1 MKKIRVQIFPEKTGD
16 NISFF
21 RNEDGKCTRLLKYL
35 VLADGCDFFLVVA
48 LGVRKVGLLLLLR
61 LENAPNSNL
70 FVYVRVSSHQSELRV
85 ELKTET

>member
-1 MKKIRVQIFPEKTGD
+1 MKKIRVQIFLEKTGD

-48 LGVRKVGLLLLLR
+48 LCW
-61 LENAPNSNL
+61 E
-70 FVYVRVSSHQSELRV
+70 
-85 ELKTET
+85 

>member
-48 LGVRKVGLLLLLR
+48 LGARKVVGRTTTIEVRKCTQQQSLCLRARLL
-61 LENAPNSNL
+61 PSI
-70 FVYVRVSSHQSELRV
+70 
-85 ELKTET
+85 